1 MANQNYDN
9 PLNVRTT
16 KEQGEKLKEISKI
29 KTTSQASL
37 IRQWIDKEHKKIK
50 SSIDEAVLNVASDVS
65 EEIEVGTDDAR
76 FLTCEKIINEFGQF
90 SFHCIIDL
98 RLEYY
103 PGEPNNDL
111 GYSFDVL
118 NSSFSIT
125 VRDEEVNDVKVLKHT
140 LIKIE
145 KLFQE
150 NISFNVYKS

>member
-1 MANQNYDN
+1 MAKLKYDQ
-9 PLNVRTT
+9 LINVRTT
-16 KEQGEKLKEISKI
+16 PEQVEKLKEIAEN
-29 KTTSQASL
+29 KTTSQSSL
-37 IRQWIDKEHKKIK
+37 VRQWIDKEHKKIK
-50 SSIDEAVLNVASDVS
+50 HSIDEAVLNVASDVS